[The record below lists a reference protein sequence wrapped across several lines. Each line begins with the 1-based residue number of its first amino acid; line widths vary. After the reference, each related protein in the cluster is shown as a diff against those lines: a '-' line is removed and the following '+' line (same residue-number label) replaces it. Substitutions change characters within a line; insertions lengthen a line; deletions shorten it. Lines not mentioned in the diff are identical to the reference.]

1 MQSMLLER
9 RKTKMEKNLEELMKL
24 GAADFWRKKIK
35 VGNQLSYKLLHMIF
49 IDFFISISKH
59 KNTFMTSLQVIISPT
74 QTKIIQLFWWC

>member
-59 KNTFMTSLQVIISPT
+59 KNTQ
-74 QTKIIQLFWWC
+74 WHDY